1 MESLQHKL
9 ASATKVAV
17 DETDAVRDVRK
28 QFEVLSSVI
37 KELRLTGT
45 VVYIIRTMNIFIIT
59 CLSLEEVGTETRILL
74 DKLQKGEMIKHVY
87 IIL

>member
-9 ASATKVAV
+9 KSATKVSV
-17 DETDAVRDVRK
+17 DETDEVTDARK

-45 VVYIIRTMNIFIIT
+45 VY
-59 CLSLEEVGTETRILL
+59 STE
-74 DKLQKGEMIKHVY
+74 Q
-87 IIL
+87 